1 MHIRGILLGLR
12 SLKDR
17 ELLQLYG
24 RLMEELRQRKLI
36 RSSNNPVSDYAEKLV
51 CEKLK
56 LSIQGKSSKG
66 FDAIDEGTGTKY
78 QIKARRLTRH
88 NMSRQLGVIR
98 NLDQKLFDYLIAV
111 IFDESFN
118 PIEIWR
124 IPRET
129 IPKYA
134 RYSEHQNGHIL
145 VLTGKVL
152 EDKTVTLISDWT
164 RSGINSRETRNLT
177 KGEKMVSKTLD
188 LRRKK
193 NHKWTEEDDIVTLYL
208 YKYGDG
214 EIPFTLEDIGRNLGM
229 STGSLRMRIANFK
242 AIDGK
247 GGLKHFGRQS
257 LEIYRKHYETPKDKL
272 KSLVVEILQK
282 ARAFYKEG

>member
-1 MHIRGILLGLR
+1 MIDLQKLED
-12 SLKDR
+12 KK
-17 ELLQLYG
+17 LLQLYG
-24 RLMEELRQRKLI
+24 TLMEELRKRKLV
-36 RSSNNPVSDYAEKLV
+36 RSSNNPVSDYAEKIV

-56 LSIQGKSSKG
+56 LSLTGKSSKG
-66 FDAIDEGTGTKY
+66 YDAIDENTGIKY
-78 QIKARRLTRH
+78 QIKARRLTSH
-88 NMSRQLGVIR
+88 NRSRQLGVIR

-111 IFDESFN
+111 IFNESFE
-118 PIEIWR
+118 PVEIWE
-124 IPRET
+124 IPLET

-152 EDKTVTLISDWT
+152 EDKTVTLISDGASA
-164 RSGINSRETRNLT
+164 RSRKI
-177 KGEKMVSKTLD
+177 LD
-188 LRRKK
+188 RRRKK

-229 STGSLRMRIANFK
+229 GASSLWMRIANFK

-247 GGLKHFGRQS
+247 GGLKNFGKQS

-272 KSLVVEILQK
+272 KSLVVKILQE
-282 ARAFYKEG
+282 ARTH